1 MKSLVLRLLI
11 AQHQANLINS
21 IIEKRITKDIDLY
34 WKLHKGYELTGETSP
49 YSLIEN
55 FSHYT
60 MQGLGPLINQEVLL
74 LAGEDDQYVPLARLK
89 QIKRSYVTQPLSR
102 VRFLRKKAVVQ
113 NIVKLGGQ
121 I

>member
-1 MKSLVLRLLI
+1 MRAAAYEKRIEKVIAFDIFYSALDALTNRMSKMKSLALRLLI

-55 FSHYT
+55 FSH
-60 MQGLGPLINQEVLL
+60 
-74 LAGEDDQYVPLARLK
+74 
-89 QIKRSYVTQPLSR
+89 
-102 VRFLRKKAVVQ
+102 
-113 NIVKLGGQ
+113 
-121 I
+121 